1 MRRTMHRMS
10 RLVPS
15 QPFLPSILRR
25 LRDRLRLAPA
35 RPPRVTDDGDDGL
48 AGSPVRRRPKPFRP
62 SGAAARAIPA
72 GESNAAQRLEAVSSS
87 R

>member
-1 MRRTMHRMS
+1 MHRMS

-15 QPFLPSILRR
+15 NPFLPSILRR
-25 LRDRLRLAPA
+25 IRDRLSLGPA

-48 AGSPVRRRPKPFRP
+48 AGSPVRRLPKPVRP
-62 SGAAARAIPA
+62 SGAAARAIPVEA
-72 GESNAAQRLEAVSSS
+72 SNAAQRVEAVSSS